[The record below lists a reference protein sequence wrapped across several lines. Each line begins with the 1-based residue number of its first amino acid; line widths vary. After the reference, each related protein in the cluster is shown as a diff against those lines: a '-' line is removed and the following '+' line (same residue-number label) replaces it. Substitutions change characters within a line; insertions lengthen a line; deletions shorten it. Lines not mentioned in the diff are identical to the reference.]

1 MPSTSETIFSGI
13 TATKTDTA
21 NFSIRDYNAVALSV
35 IGTSTAVA
43 TVKVYGVD
51 AGGNDVEI
59 HEFSFTADDNK
70 GVNLT
75 WVGYTQ
81 ITVHITA
88 YTTGTF
94 AAYLDA
100 R

>member
-21 NFSIRDYNAVALSV
+21 DFSIRDYNAVAVSV
-35 IGTSTAVA
+35 VGTSTAVG
-43 TVKVYGVD
+43 TVKVYGVT
-51 AGGNDVEI
+51 NSNNVEV
-59 HEFSFTADDNK
+59 HEFTFTADDNK

-75 WVGYTQ
+75 AVGYTA
-81 ITVHITA
+81 ITVHVTA
-88 YTTGTF
+88 YTSGTF